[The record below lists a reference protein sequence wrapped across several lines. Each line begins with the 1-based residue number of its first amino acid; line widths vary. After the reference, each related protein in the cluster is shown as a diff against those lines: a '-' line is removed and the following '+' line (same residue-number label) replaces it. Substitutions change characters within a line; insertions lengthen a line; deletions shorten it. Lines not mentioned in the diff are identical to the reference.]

1 MDLYL
6 DLKICESCG
15 CLWLRSHSELS
26 VYCAPCL
33 DRLRQFPAVGGR
45 KGRGRPPKNT
55 LHMVHAVDARE
66 LPLDFEFNL
75 PPGAVSTLRM
85 GDLR

>member
-33 DRLRQFPAVGGR
+33 DRLKQFPAVGGR
-45 KGRGRPPKNT
+45 KGRGRPRKINLPT
-55 LHMVHAVDARE
+55 LHAVDAAG
-66 LPLDFEFNL
+66 LLDDRDFPPPAVTISGSNL
-75 PPGAVSTLRM
+75 GGLQ
-85 GDLR
+85 